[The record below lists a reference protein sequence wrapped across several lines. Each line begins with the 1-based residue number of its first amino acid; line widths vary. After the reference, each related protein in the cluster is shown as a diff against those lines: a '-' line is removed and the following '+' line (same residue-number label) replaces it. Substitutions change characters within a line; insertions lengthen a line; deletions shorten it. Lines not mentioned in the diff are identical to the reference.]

1 MRSSSSGA
9 CSSATSRCRPGAS
22 AACASRSARR
32 ARTTGSS
39 PRSRASSPRH
49 PKAPRA
55 PSPRGRS
62 TTGSRPLLLLDAASL
77 LYRAYHAVPELRA
90 ADGTKVHAAMGFLNF
105 VSRLL
110 PDRKPGRFFAAL
122 DNDWRPAFRVD
133 ALPMYKTQRVAGP
146 DDPPDDVGL
155 QFPILLEIFDAVGLS
170 YAEADG
176 FEAEDVIATIAA
188 QTDERVE
195 VVTGDRDLFAIVRD
209 PRGKVLYTL
218 RGVSELAEVDE
229 GWVTKKYGIPG
240 DRYLD
245 YALMRGDP
253 SDGLPGVAGIGEKTA
268 SQILR
273 QYGSL
278 DAALAAPDL
287 NASIRVRLK
296 RSADYLEAARR
307 VVAPVADAPV
317 RGGDGAIPNAPHDPA
332 RARALGERYR
342 LSASVDRLIAALP
355 SVP

>member
-1 MRSSSSGA
+1 MRIA
-9 CSSATSRCRPGAS
+9 QADR
-22 AACASRSARR
+22 
-32 ARTTGSS
+32 
-39 PRSRASSPRH
+39 
-49 PKAPRA
+49 
-55 PSPRGRS
+55 
-62 TTGSRPLLLLDAASL
+62 RPLLLLDAASL

-90 ADGTKVHAAMGFLNF
+90 PDGTKVHAAMGFLNF

-110 PDRKPGRFFAAL
+110 SDRKPGRFFAAL
-122 DNDWRPAFRVD
+122 DNDWRPAFRVE
-133 ALPMYKTQRVAGP
+133 ALPTYKTHRLAGP
-146 DDPPDDVGL
+146 DDEPDEVGL
-155 QFPILLEIFDAVGLS
+155 QFPILLEIFDAIGLS

-188 QTDERVE
+188 QTDEPVE

-209 PRGKVLYTL
+209 PRVRVLYTL

-229 GWVTKKYGIPG
+229 AWIAKKYGIPG

-268 SQILR
+268 SDILR
-273 QYGSL
+273 RYGSL
-278 DAALAAPDL
+278 DAAIAAPDL
-287 NASIRVRLK
+287 NPTIRQKLK

-307 VVAPVADAPV
+307 VVAPVEDTPV
-317 RGGDGAIPNAPHDPA
+317 RGGDGTIPNAPRDPE

-342 LSASVDRLIAALP
+342 LTGTVERLIAALP
-355 SVP
+355 SVG